1 MTFSYLCVAQVEC
14 FACLQLDCYK
24 FTYFS
29 PLFSS
34 FQFYAEDV
42 TVAICPGIGNSSET
56 VYIRSFVHLAQSV
69 GYRCAVLN
77 HIGALPSVE
86 VTSSRIFSYG
96 KWFIS
101 FSIHCFIYNLLL
113 NTIGFLLVT
122 IQVFCHKNN
131 VSSFWYTLKINVAF
145 WKNVCNVH

>member
-14 FACLQLDCYK
+14 FVRLQLDCYK
-24 FTYFS
+24 FTFFFS
-29 PLFSS
+29 PYFSS
-34 FQFYAEDV
+34 FQYYAEDV

-96 KWFIS
+96 K
-101 FSIHCFIYNLLL
+101 
-113 NTIGFLLVT
+113 
-122 IQVFCHKNN
+122 
-131 VSSFWYTLKINVAF
+131 
-145 WKNVCNVH
+145 